1 MLTQYIEKLHIYVL
15 NSKKRFWSS
24 HNNATAAK
32 LDVATIPNLI
42 IWLLLLTKRKEDT
55 VTLALPVPVQEYQ
68 GRVPLEHWLVSY
80 LLVHPPPSTRIIWL
94 FLHGAF
100 SHTPIP
106 ELSLAITN
114 HSPF

>member
-55 VTLALPVPVQEYQ
+55 VTLALPVPAH
-68 GRVPLEHWLVSY
+68 RVPGTSSPRALAGVVLARAPAPLHKDHLV
-80 LLVHPPPSTRIIWL
+80 V
-94 FLHGAF
+94 
-100 SHTPIP
+100 
-106 ELSLAITN
+106 LARRFFAYA
-114 HSPF
+114 HS